1 MTVLAAMMLPPP
13 RLLALRRSLPRRFL
27 PLHVQLGESAQRQ
40 GVAVLWVVPP
50 TTPILYVLS
59 AVRVFVLLTTVA
71 RNVQSGNPGWLSVL
85 SNTSVLCSGSET
97 IRPNGRSHSLL
108 LALQGFLRSRGS
120 PALLIAPFKDPV
132 CS

>member
-1 MTVLAAMMLPPP
+1 MSVQAAMMLPPR
-13 RLLALRRSLPRRFL
+13 RLLALRRSLPRRFF

-71 RNVQSGNPGWLSVL
+71 GMCRVGTRAGYQ
-85 SNTSVLCSGSET
+85 CFQ
-97 IRPNGRSHSLL
+97 I
-108 LALQGFLRSRGS
+108 
-120 PALLIAPFKDPV
+120 PAFSAAEARL
-132 CS
+132 